1 MATITKGYT
10 FGATETVTSAKLATL
25 VDSATIANIVAADI
39 SSSAITDIK
48 INDVSGA
55 KFTSLSSISGGAGII
70 PIANIPTIIGS
81 KLGSLS
87 STDSGAGVFPIANIP
102 TRFQFVTTTFDMS
115 TTSGSTK
122 TVTGAGFTPT
132 GALIFAMQAS
142 LTSFSIGWSDLS
154 NHYAIFD
161 QTAGAGT
168 VNNWGESTNKSI
180 VLQQSGGS
188 QELYFSSFNSDG
200 GVLTNT
206 KITSPSG
213 AILARLL
220 IFFLR

>member
-1 MATITKGYT
+1 MATVNKGYS
-10 FGATETVTSAKLATL
+10 FGATETVTSAKLAML
-25 VDSATIANIVAADI
+25 VDNATIGGIVAADI
-39 SSSAITDIK
+39 SSSAITDVK

-55 KFTSLSSISGGAGII
+55 KFTDLSSISGGAGVI
-70 PIANIPTIIGS
+70 PIGNIPTIVGS

-87 STDSGAGVFPIANIP
+87 SIDSGAGVIPVVNIP

-115 TTSGSTK
+115 TSNGSTK

-132 GALIFAMQAS
+132 GALIFSWQAS

-154 NHYAIFD
+154 NHYAFFD
-161 QTAGAGT
+161 QTAGAST
-168 VNNWGESTNKSI
+168 TNNWGESTTKSI

-200 GVLTNT
+200 GILTNT
-206 KITSPSG
+206 KISSPSG

-220 IFFLR
+220 IFFYR